1 MIASGSSASRMRQG
15 YGSTAISARRNQ
27 RSPDGRG
34 YFRSIWARVRSMS
47 GPYCTPDGH
56 AVTHARQPRQLSK
69 WFTNDGVR
77 SARPSTP
84 AFIR

>member
-1 MIASGSSASRMRQG
+1 
-15 YGSTAISARRNQ
+15 
-27 RSPDGRG
+27 
-34 YFRSIWARVRSMS
+34 MS

-56 AVTHARQPRQLSK
+56 AVTQARQPRQLSMCV
-69 WFTNDGVR
+69 TSDGVS